1 MILKED
7 IKEYERMLGLD
18 EIVNKDIFYLIK
30 SGLYRIIDGVD
41 LEMTR
46 LHLQYIRYED
56 IDKSDIT
63 SEDLEG
69 FREYLYGKTMDRLI
83 EINQDL
89 KDGGREFRECSGQ
102 ESYIGYELYN
112 YMVVAT
118 YVLGYQRGVGFNE
131 YWSLKEE
138 CILELE
144 QGVDNTIRDRN
155 GHFNM
160 YLKRQLEKYR
170 VKGGDVKCVQKVN
183 KKKLKHFMSL

>member
-1 MILKED
+1 MIRKED
-7 IKEYERMLGLD
+7 IKEYESMIGLD
-18 EIVNKDIFYLIK
+18 EIVNKEIFYLIK
-30 SGLYRIIDGVD
+30 SGLYRLIDRID

-46 LHLQYIRYED
+46 LRLQYIRYED

-63 SEDLEG
+63 FEDLEE
-69 FREYLYGKTMDRLI
+69 FRKYLYVKTMDRLI

-89 KDGGREFRECSGQ
+89 KDGDREFRECSGQ
-102 ESYIGYELYN
+102 ESYIGYEIKH
-112 YMVVAT
+112 YMGIAT

-131 YWSLKEE
+131 HWGLKEE

-160 YLKRQLEKYR
+160 YLKRQMEKYR
-170 VKGGDVKCVQKVN
+170 VKGG
-183 KKKLKHFMSL
+183 L